1 MPSLNKVQII
11 GNLGRDPEVRY
22 SPDGGAIANMSLATT
37 SQWKNKETR
46 GKQERTE
53 WHRVVFYG
61 RLAEIVREYT
71 HGGSLVY
78 VEGSL
83 HTRKWQDKD
92 GQDRCTTEIVGS
104 LLTLLDKKGDG
115 ATDTSK
121 DATASSDELPQ
132 ANEQPAA
139 ARKSIKGRKK
149 GAKPTQPVSTA
160 PQDVPSRLRVAP
172 RPQGRVL
179 RIITTSADGWRR
191 KEPAE
196 RGAGC
201 SGRWPVSLRENA

>member
-11 GNLGRDPEVRY
+11 GNLGRDPEVHY
-22 SPDGGAIANMSLATT
+22 SPDGAAIANMSLATT
-37 SQWKNKETR
+37 SQWKDKESR

-92 GQDRCTTEIVGS
+92 GQDRYTTEIVGS
-104 LLTLLDKKGDG
+104 LLTLLDKKGDR
-115 ATDTSK
+115 ATDTSG
-121 DATASSDELPQ
+121 DAASSDELPQ
-132 ANEQPAA
+132 ADEPPAA
-139 ARKSIKGRKK
+139 ARKSIKGGKK
-149 GAKPTQPVSTA
+149 VAKPAQPVSTA
-160 PQDVPSRLRVAP
+160 GRDVPS
-172 RPQGRVL
+172 
-179 RIITTSADGWRR
+179 
-191 KEPAE
+191 
-196 RGAGC
+196 
-201 SGRWPVSLRENA
+201 

>member
-22 SPDGGAIANMSLATT
+22 SPDGAAIANLSLATT
-37 SQWKNKETR
+37 SQWKDKETR

-61 RLAEIVREYT
+61 RQAEIVREYT
-71 HGGSLVY
+71 HKGSLVY

-92 GQDRCTTEIVGS
+92 GSDRYTTEIVGS
-104 LLTLLDKKGDG
+104 LLTMLDEKGN
-115 ATDTSK
+115 
-121 DATASSDELPQ
+121 DATVTSEDVTGSSDEMPQ

-139 ARKSIKGRKK
+139 ASKSTRGAKK
-149 GAKPTQPVSTA
+149 GSKTE
-160 PQDVPSRLRVAP
+160 
-172 RPQGRVL
+172 RP
-179 RIITTSADGWRR
+179 AARR
-191 KEPAE
+191 FGTCPCDCTPLPCRKA
-196 RGAGC
+196 RGA
-201 SGRWPVSLRENA
+201 S

>member
-22 SPDGGAIANMSLATT
+22 SPDGAAIANMSLATI
-37 SQWKNKETR
+37 SQWKDKETR

-61 RLAEIVREYT
+61 RLAEIVREST
-71 HGGSLVY
+71 HKGSLVY

-92 GQDRCTTEIVGS
+92 GQDRYTTEIIGS
-104 LLTLLDKKGDG
+104 LLTMLDKKGDG
-115 ATDTSK
+115 APAASEEPTG
-121 DATASSDELPQ
+121 SSDEMPR

-139 ARKSIKGRKK
+139 ASKSPR
-149 GAKPTQPVSTA
+149 GAKNLSRTEKAASTPT
-160 PQDVPSRLRVAP
+160 
-172 RPQGRVL
+172 
-179 RIITTSADGWRR
+179 
-191 KEPAE
+191 
-196 RGAGC
+196 
-201 SGRWPVSLRENA
+201 

>member
-22 SPDGGAIANMSLATT
+22 SPDGAAIANMSLATT
-37 SQWKNKETR
+37 SQWKDKETR

-71 HGGSLVY
+71 RKGSLVY

-83 HTRKWQDKD
+83 RTRKWQDKD
-92 GQDRCTTEIVGS
+92 GSDRYTTEIVGS
-104 LLTLLDKKGDG
+104 LLTMLDKKGD
-115 ATDTSK
+115 
-121 DATASSDELPQ
+121 DATVTSEDVTGSSDEMPQ

-139 ARKSIKGRKK
+139 ASKSARGAKK
-149 GAKPTQPVSTA
+149 GSKTEKAAST
-160 PQDVPSRLRVAP
+160 PLRDVPL
-172 RPQGRVL
+172 
-179 RIITTSADGWRR
+179 
-191 KEPAE
+191 
-196 RGAGC
+196 
-201 SGRWPVSLRENA
+201 

>member
-22 SPDGGAIANMSLATT
+22 SPEGAAIANMSVATT
-37 SQWKNKETR
+37 SQWNDKETR

-61 RLAEIVREYT
+61 RLAEIAREYT
-71 HGGSLVY
+71 HKGSLVY

-92 GQDRCTTEIVGS
+92 GQDRYTTEIIGS
-104 LLTLLDKKGDG
+104 LLTTLDKKGD
-115 ATDTSK
+115 
-121 DATASSDELPQ
+121 DATAASEGATGSSDEMPQ

-139 ARKSIKGRKK
+139 ASKSTRGAKK
-149 GAKPTQPVSTA
+149 GSKTEKAAST
-160 PQDVPSRLRVAP
+160 PLQDVPL
-172 RPQGRVL
+172 
-179 RIITTSADGWRR
+179 
-191 KEPAE
+191 
-196 RGAGC
+196 
-201 SGRWPVSLRENA
+201 

>member
-22 SPDGGAIANMSLATT
+22 SADGAAIANMSLATT
-37 SQWKNKETR
+37 SQWKDKETR

-53 WHRVVFYG
+53 WHRVVFHG

-71 HGGSLVY
+71 HKGSLVY

-92 GQDRCTTEIVGS
+92 GSDRYTTEIVGS
-104 LLTLLDKKGDG
+104 LLTMLDKKGDD
-115 ATDTSK
+115 ATVTSE
-121 DATASSDELPQ
+121 DATASSDEMPQ

-139 ARKSIKGRKK
+139 ASKSSR
-149 GAKPTQPVSTA
+149 GAKKDSKTEKAGSRPL
-160 PQDVPSRLRVAP
+160 QDVPL
-172 RPQGRVL
+172 
-179 RIITTSADGWRR
+179 
-191 KEPAE
+191 
-196 RGAGC
+196 
-201 SGRWPVSLRENA
+201 

>member
-22 SPDGGAIANMSLATT
+22 SPDGAAIANISLATT
-37 SQWKNKETR
+37 SQWKDKETR

-71 HGGSLVY
+71 HKGSLVY

-83 HTRKWQDKD
+83 RTRKWQDKD
-92 GQDRCTTEIVGS
+92 GSDRYTTEIVGS
-104 LLTLLDKKGDG
+104 LLTMLDKKGDE
-115 ATDTSK
+115 ATVTSE
-121 DATASSDELPQ
+121 DATGSSDEMPQ

-139 ARKSIKGRKK
+139 ASKSTRGAKK
-149 GAKPTQPVSTA
+149 GSKTEKAGST
-160 PQDVPSRLRVAP
+160 PLQDVPL
-172 RPQGRVL
+172 
-179 RIITTSADGWRR
+179 
-191 KEPAE
+191 
-196 RGAGC
+196 
-201 SGRWPVSLRENA
+201 

>member
-22 SPDGGAIANMSLATT
+22 SADGAAIANMSLATT
-37 SQWKNKETR
+37 SQWKDKETR

-61 RLAEIVREYT
+61 RLAEIAREYT
-71 HGGSLVY
+71 HKGSLVY

-92 GQDRCTTEIVGS
+92 GQDRYTTEIIGS
-104 LLTLLDKKGDG
+104 LLTTLDKKGDG
-115 ATDTSK
+115 APATSE
-121 DATASSDELPQ
+121 DATGSSDEMPQ

-139 ARKSIKGRKK
+139 ASKSTRGAKK
-149 GAKPTQPVSTA
+149 GSKTEKAGST
-160 PQDVPSRLRVAP
+160 PLQDVPL
-172 RPQGRVL
+172 
-179 RIITTSADGWRR
+179 
-191 KEPAE
+191 
-196 RGAGC
+196 
-201 SGRWPVSLRENA
+201 

>member
-22 SPDGGAIANMSLATT
+22 SPEGAAIANMSLATT
-37 SQWKNKETR
+37 SQWKDKETR

-53 WHRVVFYG
+53 WHRVVFHG

-71 HGGSLVY
+71 HKGSLVY

-92 GQDRCTTEIVGS
+92 GSDRYTTEIVGS
-104 LLTLLDKKGDG
+104 LLTMLDKRGDDAPG
-115 ATDTSK
+115 TSE
-121 DATASSDELPQ
+121 DATGSSDEMPQ

-139 ARKSIKGRKK
+139 ASKSTK
-149 GAKPTQPVSTA
+149 GAKKGSKTEKAASTPLQDA
-160 PQDVPSRLRVAP
+160 PL
-172 RPQGRVL
+172 
-179 RIITTSADGWRR
+179 
-191 KEPAE
+191 
-196 RGAGC
+196 
-201 SGRWPVSLRENA
+201 